1 LNALANKVAAPFTCV
16 VGRAVPSAPHAHEH
30 CSRLASEIRRAGDS
44 APYLRSAFR
53 FVVLLLSLLLTINA
67 RADIR
72 FDVFLGHDQ
81 IVPEASWFPVT
92 FEVFNDGAPCMGLVE
107 VTPGSYDSSHTRV
120 MAVELPTGTT
130 KRFTIPAFS
139 SGRYIGGWNARLLD
153 EKGRVRAE
161 QINVRVR
168 QTNPW
173 QLPMAAAVSRT
184 MPALPKVRPNQP
196 EMQPIVARFQPAVF
210 PDNPITLEGLDTIYL
225 QAERAL
231 DLKVNQVNALLSWLN
246 AGGHLIVGVEQI
258 LHINGNEWLKNLL
271 PCEFTAMGTEASHTE
286 LQEFVVSNRRRDG
299 DSYGFRDSGGTSDTS
314 SKQRRRRVDVGDIS
328 NPYAKLRV
336 DSKFESQPLQVATGT
351 LRDGHVLVGSP
362 SKPLVITAQRGR
374 GQLTVLTFSPEL
386 EPFLSWESRPHFW
399 AKMMDMPPQLLATE
413 QGYQYGGHSI
423 DGVFGAMIDSKQVRK
438 LPIGWLLV
446 LLVGYLVVIG
456 PLDRYWLNKI
466 NRQMLTWITFPIY
479 VALFSGLIYLIGYK
493 LRAGESEWNELHVV
507 DVMPA
512 GDMAGL
518 RGRTYAS
525 IYSPVNARYRL
536 AGDQSFSALRGEF
549 MSYGGQ
555 NAGRA
560 TIEQRGNNFDAEIS
574 VPVWTSQLYVSDWW
588 RQSPSPL
595 KVSVKENGS
604 SYDVTIENNLD
615 RKVSRCRMV
624 IDNVVLDVGELEPKQ
639 TRSLTLAK
647 GGETLSGFVQRY
659 GASFQSA
666 ISQRQQAFG
675 HNTPQIFDIPHATMA
690 ASFVDQL
697 RPGSQDYGYNHF
709 IAPAGL
715 DLSPLAERGH
725 AILLAWVDDFSPI
738 KPMNQFS
745 PRRSHKDTLL
755 RVATAVR
762 N

>member
-1 LNALANKVAAPFTCV
+1 MLALLCASNA
-16 VGRAVPSAPHAHEH
+16 SAT
-30 CSRLASEIRRAGDS
+30 
-44 APYLRSAFR
+44 
-53 FVVLLLSLLLTINA
+53 V
-67 RADIR
+67 R

-81 IVPEASWFPVT
+81 IVPEAAWFPVT
-92 FEVFNDGAPCMGLVE
+92 FEVFNDGAPFMGLVE
-107 VTPGSYDSSHTRV
+107 VTPGSYDSSYTRV

-130 KRFTIPAFS
+130 KRFTIPAFG

-161 QINVRVR
+161 QTNLRVR

-173 QLPMAAAVSRT
+173 QIPMAAAVSRAL
-184 MPALPKVRPNQP
+184 PVLPKVRPNQP
-196 EMQPIVARFQPAVF
+196 EMQPVVARFPAALF
-210 PDNPITLEGLDTIYL
+210 PDNPIALEGLDTVYL

-231 DLKVNQVNALLSWLN
+231 ELKVNQVNALLSWLN
-246 AGGHLIVGVEQI
+246 SGGHLVVGVEQI
-258 LHINGNEWLKNLL
+258 LHVNGNEWLKNLL
-271 PCEFTAMGTEASHTE
+271 PCEFTAIGMEANHPE

-299 DSYGFRDSGGTSDTS
+299 DAYGFRSDGATQTS
-314 SKQRRRRVDVGDIS
+314 SKQRRRQVDVGDIS
-328 NPYAKLRV
+328 NPFAKLPA

-351 LRDGHVLVGSP
+351 LRDGQVLVGSA

-386 EPFLSWESRPHFW
+386 EPFVSWTNRPHFW
-399 AKMMDMPPQLLATE
+399 AKMTDMPPQLLATE
-413 QGYQYGGHSI
+413 QGFQYGGQSI

-438 LPIGWLLV
+438 LPIAWLLV

-518 RGRTYAS
+518 RGRTYGS

-536 AGDQSFSALRGEF
+536 AGDQSFSAFRGEF

-560 TIEQRGNNFDAEIS
+560 TIEQRGNNYHAEIS

-588 RQSPSPL
+588 RQAPAPL

-604 SYDVTIENNLD
+604 NYDVSVENNLEQ
-615 RKVSRCRMV
+615 KVSHCRMV
-624 IDNVVLDVGELEPKQ
+624 IDNLVLDVGEVQPKK
-639 TRSLTLAK
+639 TKTLTLSK

-659 GASFQSA
+659 GANFQNA

-675 HNTPQIFDIPHATMA
+675 QNTPQIFDIPHATMA

-697 RPGSQDYGYNHF
+697 RPGNQQYGYNQF
-709 IAPAGL
+709 IAPAGM
-715 DLSPLAERGH
+715 DLSPVAARGY

-745 PRRSHKDTLL
+745 PRRSDKDTLL

>member
-1 LNALANKVAAPFTCV
+1 LLVGLLFTFNAPAA
-16 VGRAVPSAPHAHEH
+16 
-30 CSRLASEIRRAGDS
+30 L
-44 APYLRSAFR
+44 
-53 FVVLLLSLLLTINA
+53 
-67 RADIR
+67 R

-92 FEVFNDGAPCMGLVE
+92 FEVFNDGAPFMGLVE
-107 VTPGSYDSSHTRV
+107 VTPGNYDSSHTRV

-161 QINVRVR
+161 QVNLRVR
-168 QTNPW
+168 QTSPH
-173 QLPMAAAVSRT
+173 QIPMAAAVSRAL
-184 MPALPKVRPNQP
+184 PVLPKVRPNQP

-231 DLKVNQVNALLSWLN
+231 ELKVNQVNALLSWLN

-258 LHINGNEWLKNLL
+258 LHVNGNEWLKNLL
-271 PCEFTAMGTEASHTE
+271 PCEFTAMGMEPSHAE

-299 DSYGFRDSGGTSDTS
+299 DTYGFRDNLTTDSS
-314 SKQRRRRVDVGDIS
+314 SKQRRRRVDVGDIA
-328 NPYAKLRV
+328 NPYSRLQV

-351 LRDGHVLVGSP
+351 LRDGKVLVGSP
-362 SKPLVITAQRGR
+362 AKPLVITAQRGR

-386 EPFLSWESRPHFW
+386 EPFLSWENRPHFW
-399 AKMMDMPPQLLATE
+399 AKMMDMPPQLLGSD
-413 QGYQYGGHSI
+413 QGFQYGGHSI

-560 TIEQRGNNFDAEIS
+560 TIEQRGNNFDA
-574 VPVWTSQLYVSDWW
+574 
-588 RQSPSPL
+588 
-595 KVSVKENGS
+595 
-604 SYDVTIENNLD
+604 
-615 RKVSRCRMV
+615 
-624 IDNVVLDVGELEPKQ
+624 
-639 TRSLTLAK
+639 
-647 GGETLSGFVQRY
+647 
-659 GASFQSA
+659 
-666 ISQRQQAFG
+666 
-675 HNTPQIFDIPHATMA
+675 
-690 ASFVDQL
+690 
-697 RPGSQDYGYNHF
+697 
-709 IAPAGL
+709 
-715 DLSPLAERGH
+715 
-725 AILLAWVDDFSPI
+725 
-738 KPMNQFS
+738 
-745 PRRSHKDTLL
+745 
-755 RVATAVR
+755 
-762 N
+762 